1 MGIDT
6 KGFQPKELTPEEL
19 AVMRE
24 DVHDRVIV
32 ARIGLLLRHP
42 FFGNMATRLR
52 VQNCDDWCPT
62 AATDGRYFYYNRNYL
77 RSEI

>member
-24 DVHDRVIV
+24 DVHD
-32 ARIGLLLRHP
+32 
-42 FFGNMATRLR
+42 
-52 VQNCDDWCPT
+52 
-62 AATDGRYFYYNRNYL
+62 
-77 RSEI
+77 